1 MRSRRAHRRGRVR
14 RLAGLCRRRRRRRGR
29 RRRIELDVQDVLEGL
44 ARRARVRRAGRRLGL
59 PGRRLRRGWIRRV
72 HRRSTPATRRRL
84 WVFAGLGDGPGRSR
98 RLWRRRRADARRLV
112 RRGALRDAPR
122 VEWRR
127 RGWGGRKNI
136 VNRKQRGARRR
147 RRGGSGR
154 GCAVPRRVRSRG
166 ADALGPPRDGRSG
179 GSPAPRASHGRVRRD
194 DPRRTPGRARGVRPS
209 LVQGGDDRARRR
221 SPRRLGE
228 RDDGGIRGR
237 RRFRGLCRI
246 RPRVRGGAL
255 RAPRGTPARGGRGD
269 RLGQS
274 PRLFADAFT
283 DANHPNAETQ
293 R

>member
-14 RLAGLCRRRRRRRGR
+14 RLAWLCRRRRRRRGR

-72 HRRSTPATRRRL
+72 HRRSTPATRRLL
-84 WVFAGLGDGPGRSR
+84 WVFAGLGDGCRRSR

-127 RGWGGRKNI
+127 RDGRKNI
-136 VNRKQRGARRR
+136 VNRKQGGARRR

-154 GCAVPRRVRSRG
+154 GCHVPRGVRRRG
-166 ADALGPPRDGRSG
+166 ADALRPPQDCRSG

-194 DPRRTPGRARGVRPS
+194 DPGRRPGRARGVRPS

-221 SPRRLGE
+221 
-228 RDDGGIRGR
+228 
-237 RRFRGLCRI
+237 
-246 RPRVRGGAL
+246 
-255 RAPRGTPARGGRGD
+255 
-269 RLGQS
+269 
-274 PRLFADAFT
+274 
-283 DANHPNAETQ
+283 
-293 R
+293 

>member
-59 PGRRLRRGWIRRV
+59 PRRRLRRGWIRRV

-84 WVFAGLGDGPGRSR
+84 WRPSRRDGPGRSR
-98 RLWRRRRADARRLV
+98 RLWRRRRAHARRLV

-127 RGWGGRKNI
+127 DGRKNI

-154 GCAVPRRVRSRG
+154 GCDVPRGVRRFG

-179 GSPAPRASHGRVRRD
+179 GSPAPRAGHGRIRRD
-194 DPRRTPGRARGVRPS
+194 DPGRTPGRARGVRPS

-228 RDDGGIRGR
+228 RDDGGIRR
-237 RRFRGLCRI
+237 RRFRRLCRI

-255 RAPRGTPARGGRGD
+255 RAPRGTPARGGRRD

-283 DANHPNAETQ
+283 DANHPNAATE